1 MGTSVKASCSCG
13 YQAAFP
19 IGVAEPVSVN
29 VETHGTGIVPDVEIA
44 AAVRGIWDL
53 TPAGIIRE
61 LDLLRPIYTAT
72 SALGHFGRWKS
83 PELFRWERL
92 DRSDL
97 LLAQIRGR

>member
-1 MGTSVKASCSCG
+1 VGAGLAKRCTVQLA
-13 YQAAFP
+13 YA
-19 IGVAEPVSVN
+19 IGVAEPVSVS

-44 AAVRGIWDL
+44 AAVRVIWDL

-92 DRSDL
+92 DQSDL
-97 LLAQIRGR
+97 LLAKIGGR